1 MVQPLYLKSQFS
13 FNGESLFFCCSD
25 DTKMFTVVADG
36 ARIATNLRLKQ
47 FVDHSQCFWL
57 LALKKLKP
65 NNLLDVEEEK
75 TFFVTMMHANENKW
89 DLSNRHV
96 GIQS

>member
-1 MVQPLYLKSQFS
+1 MVQPFYLKSQFS

-25 DTKMFTVVADG
+25 DTKMFAVVANG
-36 ARIATNLRLKQ
+36 ARIATNLGLKQ

-65 NNLLDVEEEK
+65 NNLLDVEENF
-75 TFFVTMMHANENKW
+75 FFVTMMHENGKIW
-89 DLSNRHV
+89 DNSNRHV